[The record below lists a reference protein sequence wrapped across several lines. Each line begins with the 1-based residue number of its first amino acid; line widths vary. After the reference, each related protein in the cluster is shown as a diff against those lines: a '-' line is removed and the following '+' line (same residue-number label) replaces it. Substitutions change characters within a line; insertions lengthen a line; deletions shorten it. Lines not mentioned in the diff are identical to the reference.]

1 MAVPIDYNLR
11 PNKSVERKLI
21 FDTFARLSS
30 ICHFPDYRYIGFG
43 SFWFPDFLLAHR
55 VLRIRDMVSME
66 YEENAK
72 RADYNR
78 PLKCIEVVAGES
90 SVVLNNGVIN
100 CAEKRAVVW
109 LDYDGV
115 LDASVA
121 ADLRNVCST
130 VQVGSFVIATVN
142 AVRRFYLTS
151 DETGNL
157 DLEKSLRK
165 TLGVMVPDM
174 LPENLDTRRGFS
186 PVIAAMMLSH
196 CEHTVRKA
204 SGNDKVF
211 LPIFNFSYADG
222 ASMVTIGGA
231 VCDEPFCKAIQ
242 ETGIFGEAYVS
253 GAQQFAIELPVL
265 TRRERITLN
274 RLLPTHPHLA
284 AEDAEASLSFA
295 LSQNQCG
302 AYSEFYRFYPN
313 YAELF
318 D

>member
-1 MAVPIDYNLR
+1 
-11 PNKSVERKLI
+11 
-21 FDTFARLSS
+21 
-30 ICHFPDYRYIGFG
+30 
-43 SFWFPDFLLAHR
+43 
-55 VLRIRDMVSME
+55 MVSME

-90 SVVLNNGVIN
+90 SVVLNNGAIN
-100 CAEKRAVVW
+100 CTEKRALVW
-109 LDYDGV
+109 LDYDGM
-115 LDASVA
+115 LDASVV
-121 ADLRNVCST
+121 ADLRTVCGS

-142 AVRRFYLTS
+142 AIRRFYLTS

-157 DLEKSLRK
+157 NLEKSLRK
-165 TLGVMVPDM
+165 TLGVMVPDK
-174 LPENLDTRRGFS
+174 LPESLDTRRGFS
-186 PVIAAMMLSH
+186 PVIAAMMLSY

-204 SGNDKVF
+204 SGNERFF

-231 VCDEPFCKAIQ
+231 VCDGPFCKAVR
-242 ETGIFGEAYVS
+242 ETGIFDEAYVS
-253 GAQQFAIELPVL
+253 GEQQFAIDLPVL

-274 RLLPTHPHLA
+274 RLLPTRPHLVA
-284 AEDAEASLSFA
+284 ADAEANLSFT
-295 LSQNQCG
+295 LSQNQCR
-302 AYSEFYRFYPN
+302 AYSDFYRFYPN